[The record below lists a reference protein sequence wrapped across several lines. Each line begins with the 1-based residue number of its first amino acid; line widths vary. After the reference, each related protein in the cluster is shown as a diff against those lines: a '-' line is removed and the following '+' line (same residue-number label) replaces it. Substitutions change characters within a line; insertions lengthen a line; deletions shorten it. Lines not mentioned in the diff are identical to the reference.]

1 MNSIAVLSQDGPE
14 FEIKAI
20 FGAECAGGT
29 DAQQLF
35 QMILDDRD
43 RLLARISE
51 EKRHSIELEQ
61 SLEQAHALIALL
73 EEKVRSRA

>member
-1 MNSIAVLSQDGPE
+1 MNSIALLSQDGPE

-29 DAQQLF
+29 EPQQLW

-43 RLLARISE
+43 RLLGVIA
-51 EKRHSIELEQ
+51 EKNRQLVEREQ
-61 SLEQAHALIALL
+61 CLTATRELIAFL
-73 EEKVRSRA
+73 ENEGVRR